1 MDYTYHDL
9 YPRLRK
15 LGQQAGV
22 PGFHPHLLRHSRVMH
37 LRGAGRDW
45 ADISEVCG
53 HTKVETT
60 MKIYG
65 RRKAEERSAL
75 LVDF

>member
-9 YPRLRK
+9 YPRLRRLAK
-15 LGQQAGV
+15 EVGI

-37 LRGAGRDW
+37 LRKAGRDW

-60 MKIYG
+60 VKIYG
-65 RRKAEERSAL
+65 RRKAEERAAL